1 MAKDKKDLKDDLEDI
16 LGKAKEGTRKVAE
29 KAEEFAQEAKE
40 KAKEFAGKAQE
51 ATKDISRDSKNVAII
66 AHITI
71 IGWII
76 AMVMNNDNKTE
87 FGSFYLRQVLGLIIL
102 GLFSWIPIIGW
113 VIGVLCLV
121 LWIMSLISAIN
132 GEKKPVFILGE
143 QFQDWFKSL

>member
-1 MAKDKKDLKDDLEDI
+1 MADDKNNLKDDLEDM
-16 LGKAKEGTRKVAE
+16 LGKAKEGTRKAAK

-40 KAKEFAGKAQE
+40 KVKEFAGKAQE

-76 AMVMNNDNKTE
+76 ALVMNNDNKTE
-87 FGSFYLRQVLGLIIL
+87 FGSFYIRQVLGLIIF
-102 GLFSWIPIIGW
+102 GLLSWIPIIGW

-132 GEKKPVFILGE
+132 GEKKPVFFLGE
-143 QFQDWFKSL
+143 QFQDWFRTL